1 MDVHEE
7 ILALRRRLE
16 RANFLYYVK
25 DAPEISDFEYDALLR
40 RLEELEAAHPEYA
53 SPDSPTQH
61 VGGYALNTFAQVHH
75 QVPLESL
82 QDVFS
87 FDELRAFGAR
97 MDTALTQ
104 AHDYSVEPKIDGL
117 SMSLEYENGV
127 FVRGATRG
135 DGVTGEDVTE
145 NLRTLRNLPLT
156 LENAPARLIV
166 RGEVYMSHAVFAQL
180 NAERELLEQP
190 LLANPR
196 NAAAGSV
203 RQQDPK
209 VAAARKLDIIIFNLQ
224 YDSDRTFATHTQT
237 LDYLASLGFPV
248 VPYQRCETLDAC
260 CARIDWIGD
269 NRETFPF
276 DIDGAVIKINDLAQ
290 RQYLGSTAKFPR
302 WAVAYKYPPE
312 KKESRVRDIV
322 VQVGRTGVLTPKAVI
337 DPVRLAGTTVTN
349 ATLHNQD
356 FIDNLDLRIG
366 DTVLVQKAGE
376 IIPEI
381 LSVVGEKRP
390 EGTVPFRMPDTCP
403 ECGAPVVRD
412 PDGAALRCTGA
423 ECPAQRLRNIA
434 HFASREAMDID
445 GLGISL
451 CQSLIDSGLVRS
463 PAELYSLEPQAV
475 AALDHMGKK
484 SAENLI
490 AAIEKSKDAGMARLL
505 CAFGI
510 RQVGQKAAKVLA
522 MHFGTLDKLMAA
534 TEDELMAS
542 FHQKWRYN
550 IRLAVKKGVE
560 VRVCGKEMVPD
571 FARIML
577 TTGVRDGFVTR
588 PPEYFANMLDNLGE
602 HARLYMAFHEGQPIA
617 GTLAIHYG
625 DKVWYLYGASSN
637 EHRNLMPNYL
647 LQWSMIQWAVETGCS
662 VYDFRGVSGDIS
674 EDNPLYG
681 LYKFKKGFGGDFTE
695 FVGEYDLVLKRT
707 AWLIAEKGSVLYK
720 NLNAKLYLLKNR
732 KK

>member
-87 FDELRAFGAR
+87 FDELRAFGTR

-156 LENAPARLIV
+156 LENAPAKLIV

-224 YDSDRTFATHTQT
+224 YDSERTFATHTQT

-290 RQYLGSTAKFPR
+290 RRYLGSTAKFPR

-381 LSVVGEKRP
+381 LSVVREKRP
-390 EGTVPFRMPDTCP
+390 EGTVPFHMPDTCP
-403 ECGAPVVRD
+403 ECGALVVRD

-475 AALDHMGKK
+475 AALHETTADFAVITTPVTLSPSLTQTIVKEIREVPICAPAFSGLLGR
-484 SAENLI
+484 SVALSELEAYPLI
-490 AAIEKSKDAGMARLL
+490 TLGAGTTSHAFYVSVFTAQGVAFQPAIE
-505 CAFGI
+505 
-510 RQVGQKAAKVLA
+510 
-522 MHFGTLDKLMAA
+522 AA
-534 TEDELMAS
+534 TADQIIPMAEAGLGVGIVPEAFIRPSDNVRRIEL
-542 FHQKWRYN
+542 QEPLPLR
-550 IRLAVKKGVE
+550 AVCIVKRK
-560 VRVCGKEMVPD
+560 
-571 FARIML
+571 
-577 TTGVRDGFVTR
+577 
-588 PPEYFANMLDNLGE
+588 
-602 HARLYMAFHEGQPIA
+602 GQPLSVAARELERMLLAA
-617 GTLAIHYG
+617 GAQST
-625 DKVWYLYGASSN
+625 
-637 EHRNLMPNYL
+637 
-647 LQWSMIQWAVETGCS
+647 
-662 VYDFRGVSGDIS
+662 
-674 EDNPLYG
+674 
-681 LYKFKKGFGGDFTE
+681 
-695 FVGEYDLVLKRT
+695 
-707 AWLIAEKGSVLYK
+707 
-720 NLNAKLYLLKNR
+720 
-732 KK
+732 